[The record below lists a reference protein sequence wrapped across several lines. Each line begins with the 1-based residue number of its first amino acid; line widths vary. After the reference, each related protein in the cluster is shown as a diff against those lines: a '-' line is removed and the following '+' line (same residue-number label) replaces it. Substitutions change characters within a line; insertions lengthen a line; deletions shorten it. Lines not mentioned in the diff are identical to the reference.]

1 MSASLRRR
9 KVMAF
14 EEIQRS
20 LVSLDFESFQ
30 LSLQARR
37 RTVGLDCWV
46 EDAQLMKGS
55 ASEKGEAPE
64 VSSSERA
71 PFEPAAV
78 VVGDLSLHGQSFQ
91 PGRDGAQ
98 VLSGAG
104 VNRRG
109 PWLLSEFF
117 PYQNMRNHESRNA
130 IAQSSHC

>member
-1 MSASLRRR
+1 
-9 KVMAF
+9 MAF

-64 VSSSERA
+64 VSSSGKGT
-71 PFEPAAV
+71 F
-78 VVGDLSLHGQSFQ
+78 
-91 PGRDGAQ
+91 
-98 VLSGAG
+98 
-104 VNRRG
+104 
-109 PWLLSEFF
+109 
-117 PYQNMRNHESRNA
+117 
-130 IAQSSHC
+130 